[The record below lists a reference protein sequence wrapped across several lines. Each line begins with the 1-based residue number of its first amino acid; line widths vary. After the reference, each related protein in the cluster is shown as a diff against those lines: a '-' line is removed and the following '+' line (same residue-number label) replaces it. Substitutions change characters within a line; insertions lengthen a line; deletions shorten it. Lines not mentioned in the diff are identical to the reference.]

1 MQSQISIQELDSR
14 WLMSTYKRQKPL
26 FVRGCGAYLY
36 DESGKAHLDFV
47 AGVAVCSVGHCHPL
61 LVKRL
66 QDQTGRLMHV
76 SNLFLTEPQAK
87 LAARLCE
94 LSGMDRVFFCNS
106 GAEACETAF
115 KIARKHARWTKG
127 SHAFEIVTLYE
138 SFHGRTMGA
147 LSATGQ
153 PKYQEPF
160 EPLVP
165 GFKPVTRNDLDALRS
180 AIHERTAAVLIEPV
194 QGESGV
200 FPVSV
205 EFLREARRLCDEFGA
220 LLIFD
225 EVQCGMGRT
234 GRWFAWEHA
243 GVSPDLMTL
252 AKGLGGGF
260 PVGCCL
266 AKGESAD
273 TLQPGDHGSTFAG
286 NPMATIAALTV
297 IEIIE
302 SEDLLA
308 NAAEIGRYLQD
319 ALLTFKADGLP
330 IQEVRGMGLMI
341 GVGLQEPAARD
352 IAQHALELGLLVNP
366 VGDETLRL
374 VPPLTLTREEAEKAI
389 VMLKQ
394 AMQSGV

>member
-1 MQSQISIQELDSR
+1 MQSQINIQELDSR

-26 FVRGCGAYLY
+26 IVRGCGSYLY
-36 DESGKAHLDFV
+36 DDSGKAYLDFV

-66 QDQTGRLMHV
+66 QEQISRLMHV
-76 SNLFLTEPQAK
+76 SNLFLTEPQAV

-115 KIARKHARWTKG
+115 KIARKYARRTKG
-127 SHAFEIVTLYE
+127 AHAYEIVTLHD

-147 LSATGQ
+147 LSATAQ

-165 GFKPVTRNDLDALRS
+165 GFKPIPRNDVNALR
-180 AIHERTAAVLIEPV
+180 AAVHEGTAAVLIEPV
-194 QGESGV
+194 QGESGIY
-200 FPVSV
+200 PIST
-205 EFLREARRLCDEFGA
+205 EFLQVARRLCDESGA
-220 LLIFD
+220 LLILD

-243 GVSPDLMTL
+243 GVVPDLMIL

-260 PVGCCL
+260 PIGCCV
-266 AKGESAD
+266 AKGEPAN

-286 NPMATIAALTV
+286 NPMAAVAALTV

-302 SEDLLA
+302 TDQLLV
-308 NAAEIGRYLQD
+308 NAAGVGDYLLK
-319 ALLTFKADGLP
+319 ALSTLKADGLP
-330 IQEVRGMGLMI
+330 VQEVRGMGLMV
-341 GVGLQEPAARD
+341 GVGLQNPAARAV
-352 IAQHALELGLLVNP
+352 AQRALESGLLVNP
-366 VGDETLRL
+366 IGDYTLRL
-374 VPPLTLTREEAEKAI
+374 VPPLTVSGEEAEKAI
-389 VMLKQ
+389 AILKQ
-394 AMQSGV
+394 AMESGV